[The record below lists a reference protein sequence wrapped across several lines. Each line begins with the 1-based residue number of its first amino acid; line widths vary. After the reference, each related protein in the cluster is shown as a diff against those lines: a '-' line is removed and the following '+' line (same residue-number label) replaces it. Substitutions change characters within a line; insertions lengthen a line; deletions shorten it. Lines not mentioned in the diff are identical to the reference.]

1 MKTKKIGT
9 VFIVDDDT
17 SARVGLGRLIRV
29 AGYDVKLFADAS
41 AFLKEVFKISNAC
54 IVLDLRMPGS
64 MGFNLPAE
72 LTSKGISIPVII
84 VTADVDQEMRRKA
97 KQAGAV
103 AFFRKP
109 VDGPA
114 LLDAITWA
122 VGNGE

>member
-1 MKTKKIGT
+1 MKTKIET

-41 AFLKEVFKISNAC
+41 AFLKEVSKASNAC
-54 IVLDLRMPGS
+54 VVLDLRMPGS
-64 MGFNLPAE
+64 SGLDLQTE
-72 LTSKGISIPVII
+72 LTSMAISLPVII
-84 VTADVDQEMRRKA
+84 VTADEDPDTRWQA

-114 LLDAITWA
+114 LLDAIAWA
-122 VGNGE
+122 IGNCE